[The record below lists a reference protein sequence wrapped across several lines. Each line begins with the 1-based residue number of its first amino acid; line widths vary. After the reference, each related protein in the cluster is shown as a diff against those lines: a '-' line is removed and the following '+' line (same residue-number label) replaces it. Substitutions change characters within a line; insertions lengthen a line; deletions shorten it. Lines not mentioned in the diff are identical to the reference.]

1 MKKLL
6 LLSTLL
12 IFACK
17 EDEDNPCIYAPTLTT
32 EAVTD
37 ITETSAT
44 LNGAIDVYSQ
54 NCDTVENVL
63 QGFVYSISAE
73 PTIDDTVVSVNGPSI
88 NSNLT
93 DLEPSTTYYVRTFLE
108 RPSLGVFYGNEV
120 SFTLNDSNS
129 IEGRWNFISS
139 TDCGENDESIDSCDL
154 ESYMTL
160 TNGIGQAT
168 ISDSEDENGNIGPC
182 EVVGSFDVSYSVG
195 SSNQNYIFSIQG
207 GEPMAAVVDGNTL
220 TLTQTYD
227 ASTSDCPQQAGVI
240 SDNIVFVRD

>member
-1 MKKLL
+1 MKQLL
-6 LLSTLL
+6 FLLALL
-12 IFACK
+12 IFACT
-17 EDEDNPCIYAPTLTT
+17 DEEGNPCIYAPTLTT

-44 LNGAIDVYSQ
+44 LNGTIDAYSQ

-63 QGFVYSISAE
+63 QGFVYSISIE
-73 PTIDDTVVSVNGPSI
+73 PTIDDTVISVNGSSI

-207 GEPMAAVVDGNTL
+207 GEPLAAVVDGNTL
-220 TLTQTYD
+220 TLIETYD
-227 ASTSDCPQQAGVI
+227 ASTSGCAQQEGVI
-240 SDNIVFVRD
+240 SEEFVFVRD